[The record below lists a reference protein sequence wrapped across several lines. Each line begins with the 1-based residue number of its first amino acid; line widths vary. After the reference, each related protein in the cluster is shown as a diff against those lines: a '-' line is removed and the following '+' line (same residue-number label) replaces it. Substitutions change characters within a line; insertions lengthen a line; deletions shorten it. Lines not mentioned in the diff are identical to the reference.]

1 MGPSTEQ
8 NLMNSA
14 RNTTLFMKTPA
25 HITLRAM
32 VLVNLQS
39 MKFLLEKVGEDFNKF
54 SSSLLEFR
62 NTPNL
67 SGKSPAQMFFGRR
80 LRGKL
85 PHLPGAND
93 LEISNAKAG
102 ADNRKELME
111 QRETSSG
118 TTLKPLSINQRVLVQ
133 NPISKSW
140 DETGTVTGIRPLGRS
155 YDILMDSGKTFLR
168 NRSFLRPIIG
178 ATKDHPTDATSTALD
193 APHPPQLR
201 RSARISGKK
210 VDVKATY
217 SQGGSCK
224 DVKLQH

>member
-118 TTLKPLSINQRVLVQ
+118 TTLKPLSVNQRVLVQ

-168 NRSFLRPIIG
+168 NRSFLRPIIHWCY
-178 ATKDHPTDATSTALD
+178 KRPS
-193 APHPPQLR
+193 
-201 RSARISGKK
+201 
-210 VDVKATY
+210 Y
-217 SQGGSCK
+217 
-224 DVKLQH
+224 

>member
-1 MGPSTEQ
+1 
-8 NLMNSA
+8 
-14 RNTTLFMKTPA
+14 
-25 HITLRAM
+25 
-32 VLVNLQS
+32 

-118 TTLKPLSINQRVLVQ
+118 TTLKPLSIN
-133 NPISKSW
+133 PIPHRLW
-140 DETGTVTGIRPLGRS
+140 YDVIIRAWA
-155 YDILMDSGKTFLR
+155 IMAHVNFKAFL
-168 NRSFLRPIIG
+168 S
-178 ATKDHPTDATSTALD
+178 TK
-193 APHPPQLR
+193 
-201 RSARISGKK
+201 
-210 VDVKATY
+210 
-217 SQGGSCK
+217 
-224 DVKLQH
+224 

>member
-1 MGPSTEQ
+1 
-8 NLMNSA
+8 
-14 RNTTLFMKTPA
+14 
-25 HITLRAM
+25 
-32 VLVNLQS
+32 

-93 LEISNAKAG
+93 LDISNSKAG

-111 QRETSSG
+111 QRETQSG
-118 TTLKPLSINQRVLVQ
+118 ITLKPLSIKQRVLVQ

-168 NRSFLRPIIG
+168 NRSFLRPIG
-178 ATKDHPTDATSTALD
+178 ATKDHPTDATSIALD
-193 APHPPQLR
+193 TPHPPQLR
-201 RSARISGKK
+201 RSARISKK
-210 VDVKATY
+210 KAAVKATY